1 MISKTIQNAINDQI
15 KHELAS
21 GYLYLA
27 MAAHFEAANL
37 PGFAAWMRKQSEE
50 EQSHAMKF
58 YAYLHD
64 RGGRVELQAIEQPP
78 REWKNAMAVFENV
91 LAHEQ
96 KVTGM
101 IHQLYALALKEND
114 YATQVQLQWFITEQ
128 IEEEKNAS
136 LIIEQ
141 LKMIE
146 DRGTA
151 VLFLDKQLA
160 KRGQG

>member
-50 EQSHAMKF
+50 EQAHAMKF

-78 REWKNAMAVFENV
+78 KEWKNALAVFENV

-96 KVTGM
+96 KVTGL
-101 IHQLYALALKEND
+101 IHKLYALALKEND

-128 IEEEKNAS
+128 IEEEKNAT

-160 KRGQG
+160 KRGQS

>member
-1 MISKTIQNAINDQI
+1 
-15 KHELAS
+15 
-21 GYLYLA
+21 